1 MRENTN
7 YIDDY
12 DAIKEIDS
20 MFILCDYDSN
30 AYEIGTNAYEIGIDT
45 KTIVNKSVFREP
57 LRKFLEDYN
66 FIFVD

>member
-20 MFILCDYDSN
+20 MFILDACDTN
-30 AYEIGTNAYEIGIDT
+30 EIGTNAYEIRA
-45 KTIVNKSVFREP
+45 KTIVNKAVFREP
-57 LRKFLEDYN
+57 LRKFLDDYN